1 MKLESFVGFVPCD
14 DKTGAGIAE
23 KLCTILQEEGLSLNF
38 DLMRG
43 PGYDNGANMA
53 GIYNGV
59 QALIKK
65 QNAAASYITC
75 AAHSLN
81 LAGVHAASVN
91 HRMVSFFGTVEKF
104 FTFFAASTSRWQIL
118 TNKLNISL
126 KSHSDTRWCSK
137 ANAVKALVTQLPE
150 LIEAAEEN
158 ATSSHDSNTVST
170 ADGLHNSINFNFI
183 CLLRFWWE
191 ILSRINMVNVSV
203 QYQKQS
209 LDNVCTLVDGLQVSL
224 STIRENFDE
233 TVVNSSKPVAQALG
247 ISDSLQ
253 EKRVRK
259 VKRQSDEK
267 TEDESRLLNALD
279 QFRQECFMVLDCVIA
294 EIRKRFDATQTI
306 CSNFRMILPK
316 HLKAAELDEISSSAH
331 NLCSVYK
338 NDLSPADFNLELI
351 ALKTWLPTILGQE
364 YEKASPLELLNS
376 IMKFGM
382 QSAFVNVCIA
392 IRVFLTLPVTVA
404 SAERSFSKLK
414 LIKNYMRS
422 KIGQERLSSLAILSI
437 EYDIAKSIDYAD
449 VIDRFAQ
456 TKARKVK
463 L

>member
-1 MKLESFVGFVPCD
+1 M
-14 DKTGAGIAE
+14 
-23 KLCTILQEEGLSLNF
+23 
-38 DLMRG
+38 
-43 PGYDNGANMA
+43 
-53 GIYNGV
+53 
-59 QALIKK
+59 
-65 QNAAASYITC
+65 
-75 AAHSLN
+75 
-81 LAGVHAASVN
+81 
-91 HRMVSFFGTVEKF
+91 
-104 FTFFAASTSRWQIL
+104 
-118 TNKLNISL
+118 
-126 KSHSDTRWCSK
+126 
-137 ANAVKALVTQLPE
+137 
-150 LIEAAEEN
+150 
-158 ATSSHDSNTVST
+158 
-170 ADGLHNSINFNFI
+170 
-183 CLLRFWWE
+183 
-191 ILSRINMVNVSV
+191 
-203 QYQKQS
+203 
-209 LDNVCTLVDGLQVSL
+209 
-224 STIRENFDE
+224 
-233 TVVNSSKPVAQALG
+233 
-247 ISDSLQ
+247 
-253 EKRVRK
+253 
-259 VKRQSDEK
+259 
-267 TEDESRLLNALD
+267 LNALE